1 MDEVAVFM
9 GYSFV
14 ETTRMGYSSLKPLQ
28 GESVSSVIEGKDV
41 FAINSTYCLWQVI
54 CFMSLPLVFIN
65 LKLKTLH
72 TKRRYRYLGLHLY
85 VKGYVVRLMA
95 DSVSVTVLS

>member
-14 ETTRMGYSSLKPLQ
+14 ETLMGYSSLKPLQ

-41 FAINSTYCLWQVI
+41 FAILLTGYGKSFALCPYLW
-54 CFMSLPLVFIN
+54 FLIN

-72 TKRRYRYLGLHLY
+72 TKRKDRDLGLHLY
-85 VKGYVVRLMA
+85 
-95 DSVSVTVLS
+95 SVSVTVLS

>member
-28 GESVSSVIEGKDV
+28 GESVSSIIEGKNV
-41 FAINSTYCLWQVI
+41 FAILLTGYGKSFTLCPYLW
-54 CFMSLPLVFIN
+54 FLIN

-72 TKRRYRYLGLHLY
+72 TKRRDRDLGLHLY

>member
-41 FAINSTYCLWQVI
+41 FAILLTGYGKSFALCPYLW
-54 CFMSLPLVFIN
+54 FLIN

-72 TKRRYRYLGLHLY
+72 TKRKDRDLGLHLY
-85 VKGYVVRLMA
+85 VKGHVVRLMA